1 MNDKLSEHQLDSI
14 LKALDEAIEKGPW
27 DESNFLRL
35 VAKNLRE
42 IRDDFSKELMSI
54 GQEKTKIASH
64 LLNRVALRAGQ
75 QEVFVSLYSSE
86 GSVLQSWEP
95 IVANLPK
102 QMVSRPIYADE
113 EDIKALIKT
122 KEKKNNEAYVSM
134 YIAQS
139 DILILPSDRTPMDK
153 LGKSLLILKDKS
165 LSLDNINR
173 FVHQSGVYRYVNGKL
188 IKNLIPE

>member
-1 MNDKLSEHQLDSI
+1 
-14 LKALDEAIEKGPW
+14 
-27 DESNFLRL
+27 
-35 VAKNLRE
+35 
-42 IRDDFSKELMSI
+42 MSI